1 MRKILAFLNNAI
13 NTAEYYGD
21 KKLATRLHNWFLK
34 ISAELPEEDSED
46 VSGYRI
52 DEHVGGKYSDPDFL
66 SLSNMGDL
74 SAGDAD
80 EEGYYI
86 VTKIPTPDSEIYPAF
101 DLEADPN
108 ALHLGSKIDLDSLL
122 DHYELFKKLL
132 PYLQPTNGKVYAY
145 DGHRKDWRNIPLNQ
159 VSFAQDPDGKWVPVF
174 YREDEAVI
182 NQEQEPMVNAFGNPE
197 SAKEDAIKRAGG
209 YDIFY
214 NSIKMAM
221 DELVGVRDIDIIL
234 AIAMD
239 RIGKSYTDE
248 ENAVTDI
255 LLDLSKSSN
264 LPWPT
269 SAYTNANL
277 ILEKLQDSFNIY
289 KRAREAG
296 EL

>member
-13 NTAEYYGD
+13 SAAEYYGD
-21 KKLATRLHNWFLK
+21 KQLAERLHNWFVK
-34 ISAELPEEDSED
+34 IANERPDEDSED

-52 DEHVGGKYSDPDFL
+52 DEHVGGKYSDPNFL
-66 SLSNMGDL
+66 SLSDMGDS
-74 SAGDAD
+74 SAGDPD

-86 VTKIPTPDSEIYPAF
+86 VTKIPSPDSDIYSAF
-101 DLEADPN
+101 DLEADSN
-108 ALHLGSKIDLDSLL
+108 ALHLGSKIDLDTLL
-122 DHYELFKKLL
+122 DHYELFKKLM
-132 PYLQPTNGKVYAY
+132 PYIQPTSGKVYAY

-159 VSFAQDPDGKWVPVF
+159 VSFAQDSNGKWVPVF

-197 SAKEDAIKRAGG
+197 AAKEDAIRRAGG

-221 DELVGVRDIDIIL
+221 DELSGVRDIDIIL
-234 AIAMD
+234 AIAMEK
-239 RIGKSYTDE
+239 IGKAYTDE
-248 ENAVTDI
+248 ENAVSDI
-255 LLDLSKSSN
+255 LLDLSKSGN

-269 SAYTNANL
+269 SASTNANL
-277 ILEKLQDSFNIY
+277 IIDKLHDSFKLY
-289 KRAREAG
+289 KQAKDAG

>member
-13 NTAEYYGD
+13 TAAEYYGD
-21 KKLATRLHNWFLK
+21 KRLADRLHNWFVK
-34 ISAELPEEDSED
+34 ISAELPDENPEDT
-46 VSGYRI
+46 SGYRI
-52 DEHVGGKYSDPDFL
+52 DEHVGGKYSDPNFL
-66 SLSNMGDL
+66 SLSDMGNL

-86 VTKIPTPDSEIYPAF
+86 VTKIPPQDSEIYPAF
-101 DLEADPN
+101 DLEADNN

-122 DHYELFKKLL
+122 EQYDLFKKLM
-132 PYLQPTNGKVYAY
+132 PYIQPTNGKVYAY

-159 VSFAQDPDGKWVPVF
+159 VSFAQDSNGQWVPVF

-197 SAKEDAIKRAGG
+197 SAKEDAIRRAGG

-214 NSIKMAM
+214 NSIKLAM

-234 AIAMD
+234 AIAMEK
-239 RIGKSYTDE
+239 IGKSYTDE

-269 SAYTNANL
+269 SAFTNSNL
-277 ILEKLQDSFNIY
+277 ILEKLQDSFKLY
-289 KRAREAG
+289 RQAKDAG